1 MPLHSPSTLP
11 PHLTQHLAP
20 GQGIWICLAPGSTL
34 RTTRGDV
41 AVHWGPQ
48 ACGQAS
54 QTPPPPTL
62 LKAGQHLPWNGQA
75 QAVWIQLHNP
85 RDCPAE
91 IQLMEAAPAPG
102 PWQKIWHG
110 LRAALQS
117 PRKAAKDSGHGRA
130 LHAAR

>member
-1 MPLHSPSTLP
+1 MSLHSPSTHQPL
-11 PHLTQHLAP
+11 LTQYLAP
-20 GQGIWICLAPGSTL
+20 GQGIWICLHPGSTL

-41 AVHWGPQ
+41 AVHWGTQ
-48 ACGQAS
+48 ACEQTS
-54 QTPPPPTL
+54 QTPPLPTL

-102 PWQKIWHG
+102 LWQKIRHG

-117 PRKAAKDSGHGRA
+117 PRKAAKDSGHGSA

>member
-1 MPLHSPSTLP
+1 MSSHSTTTP
-11 PHLTQHLAP
+11 PLTQYLAP
-20 GQGIWICLAPGSTL
+20 GQGIWLCLHPGSTL

-48 ACGQAS
+48 ACGQTS

-75 QAVWIQLHNP
+75 QAVWVQLHNP
-85 RDCPAE
+85 WHRPAE

-102 PWQKIWHG
+102 LWQKIWHG
-110 LRAALQS
+110 LSTALPS
-117 PRKAAKDSGHGRA
+117 PRKAAKNSGHGGA
-130 LHAAR
+130 LHTAR

>member
-1 MPLHSPSTLP
+1 MSSHSTATP
-11 PHLTQHLAP
+11 PITQHLAP
-20 GQGIWICLAPGSTL
+20 GQGIWICLHPGSTL

-41 AVHWGPQ
+41 AVHWGTQ
-48 ACGQAS
+48 ACEQTS
-54 QTPPPPTL
+54 QTPPLPTL

-102 PWQKIWHG
+102 LWQKIRHG
-110 LRAALQS
+110 LRAALPS
-117 PRKAAKDSGHGRA
+117 PRKAAKNSGHGGA
-130 LHAAR
+130 LHTAR

>member
-1 MPLHSPSTLP
+1 MSSHSTTTP
-11 PHLTQHLAP
+11 PLTQYLAP
-20 GQGIWICLAPGSTL
+20 GQGIWICLHPGSTL

-62 LKAGQHLPWNGQA
+62 LKTGQHLPWNGQA
-75 QAVWIQLHNP
+75 QAVWIQLHNS

-91 IQLMEAAPAPG
+91 IQLIQAAPAPG
-102 PWQKIWHG
+102 LWQKIRHG
-110 LRAALQS
+110 LRTALQS
-117 PRKAAKDSGHGRA
+117 PPKAAKDSGHGSV

>member
-1 MPLHSPSTLP
+1 MSSHSTATP
-11 PHLTQHLAP
+11 PITQYLAP
-20 GQGIWICLAPGSTL
+20 GQGIWICLHPGSTL

-41 AVHWGPQ
+41 AAHWGTQ
-48 ACGQAS
+48 ACEQTS
-54 QTPPPPTL
+54 QTPPLPTL

-91 IQLMEAAPAPG
+91 IQLTEAAPAPG
-102 PWQKIWHG
+102 LWQQIWRG
-110 LRAALQS
+110 LRTTRQS
-117 PRKAAKDSGHGRA
+117 PQKAAKGSGHGGA

>member
-1 MPLHSPSTLP
+1 MSSHNTATP
-11 PHLTQHLAP
+11 PITQYLAP
-20 GQGIWICLAPGSTL
+20 GQGIWICLHPGSTL

-41 AVHWGPQ
+41 AVHWGTQ
-48 ACGQAS
+48 ACEQTS
-54 QTPPPPTL
+54 QTPPLPTL

-102 PWQKIWHG
+102 LWQKIRHG

-117 PRKAAKDSGHGRA
+117 PRKAAKDSGHGNA

>member
-48 ACGQAS
+48 ACGQAL
-54 QTPPPPTL
+54 QTPPPTL

-75 QAVWIQLHNP
+75 QAVWLQLHNTWH
-85 RDCPAE
+85 RSAE
-91 IQLMEAAPAPG
+91 IQFMEATPAPG
-102 PWQKIWHG
+102 LWQRIWRG
-110 LRAALQS
+110 LRAPLQS
-117 PRKAAKDSGHGRA
+117 PREAAKDSGHGGA